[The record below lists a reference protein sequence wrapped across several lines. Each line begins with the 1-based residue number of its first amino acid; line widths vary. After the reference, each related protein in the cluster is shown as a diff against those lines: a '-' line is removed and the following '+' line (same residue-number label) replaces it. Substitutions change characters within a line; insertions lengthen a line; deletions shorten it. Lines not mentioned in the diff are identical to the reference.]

1 MFWNPKWIGVKWFEF
16 QYASDIWIMNHRIT
30 YKMLNWIRIRQ
41 WTNNKR
47 ILHSL
52 INEELR
58 QIFDTGLEIFSTN
71 VIFPVQFSGLVQIFN
86 FLCAYVIQ
94 MKKKTKL
101 PGKTSWKVPV
111 WLFFYCQWP
120 FTEKIQFA
128 TLSTQYFVKKCL
140 SLMNSLFSQKIFTP
154 NCYLEIII
162 KAIILCIKLRVH
174 CNLIFF
180 MHVLCIKN
188 WLHMCRCSMHVCD
201 YL

>member
-101 PGKTSWKVPV
+101 PGKTSWKVPI
-111 WLFFYCQWP
+111 WLFISCEWP
-120 FTEKIQFA
+120 FPEKIQFA
-128 TLSTQYFVKKCL
+128 TLSKLKISILTYKTI
-140 SLMNSLFSQKIFTP
+140 SQG
-154 NCYLEIII
+154 
-162 KAIILCIKLRVH
+162 A
-174 CNLIFF
+174 
-180 MHVLCIKN
+180 
-188 WLHMCRCSMHVCD
+188 W
-201 YL
+201 